1 MIIKQLTKNLY
12 FTFNKKN
19 ILIPFKKSFITSFKY
34 NKINNILAHHTF
46 SYNNINNNLFNKKH
60 FNSKKVNKENCKKKI
75 KKDENKPEDESK
87 ETLEEKYKELKELY
101 HEQEAKLEQT
111 RNKFYEIKNLYLKN
125 LEEIDSIKIRSDREI
140 KNMKEY
146 AITKFAK
153 DVLDVHDN
161 FTRALIVIGE
171 KEYSKLSEVE
181 KNEIFKVFVEGRKNF
196 IIL

>member
-1 MIIKQLTKNLY
+1 MVN
-12 FTFNKKN
+12 NK
-19 ILIPFKKSFITSFKY
+19 
-34 NKINNILAHHTF
+34 
-46 SYNNINNNLFNKKH
+46 
-60 FNSKKVNKENCKKKI
+60 
-75 KKDENKPEDESK
+75 
-87 ETLEEKYKELKELY
+87 
-101 HEQEAKLEQT
+101 
-111 RNKFYEIKNLYLKN
+111 
-125 LEEIDSIKIRSDREI
+125 EIDSIKIRSDREI